1 MKRGCYSNLLLLKFR
16 HLSRRNVFYAEAPM
30 VRMNII
36 SPRKYNFDTKS
47 HKRSELLNCFNKNN
61 FEAASFQFFPTRA
74 KLFSFFLL
82 QRKLS
87 ISNNLLVACSSHV
100 AFQTKN
106 YKNLFWAENLWEHKN
121 QISFGLK
128 FIFLSFFLSFFLLQW
143 LLWQKSK

>member
-1 MKRGCYSNLLLLKFR
+1 MLLLKFR
-16 HLSRRNVFYAEAPM
+16 HLSRRNVLKAEAAM

-36 SPRKYNFDTKS
+36 LPRWYHFKAES
-47 HKRSELLNCFNKNN
+47 HKRSELLKCFNKNN
-61 FEAASFQFFPTRA
+61 FEAASFQFSSTRA

-100 AFQTKN
+100 AFQTKKTTRTCFELKI
-106 YKNLFWAENLWEHKN
+106 YGSIRTKSALGWNL
-121 QISFGLK
+121 SFS
-128 FIFLSFFLSFFLLQW
+128 IFFLSFFLLQW